1 MRHLFKRQ
9 HGYDTPTRSRRS
21 LGDSGVARTFFTTID
36 AEQPAPKGK
45 KETPGARPPLAWRAG
60 AGPAAD
66 ARGLSRSEGEG
77 MRLAY
82 DEPEW
87 CAGKLWKWDCFFLP
101 VTNCT
106 VPPEMVLA
114 LKDSHQSEGFKG
126 TVTWDGGKPLGEQLE
141 TVCEESVCAALET
154 DARTT
159 PYNGNFAQ
167 QFLIRPNYRTRREVM
182 RIKREVTGRAG
193 GPGALDAGRC
203 VKGVCYSVVR
213 VSLDAG
219 RCVAVHVVS
228 LKFTD

>member
-1 MRHLFKRQ
+1 MAVVLVK
-9 HGYDTPTRSRRS
+9 DTATGADLEKIARFQYPQTCDRFVSSADPGRFFGS
-21 LGDSGVARTFFTTID
+21 LLHD
-36 AEQPAPKGK
+36 A
-45 KETPGARPPLAWRAG
+45 LAWSFNAAG
-60 AGPAAD
+60 
-66 ARGLSRSEGEG
+66 SRKAVYFPGFKQGWFPSVNAVVETEVEGEG
-77 MRLAY
+77 MPLAY

-203 VKGVCYSVVR
+203 V
-213 VSLDAG
+213 LLT
-219 RCVAVHVVS
+219 VS